1 MRKIITIIAATT
13 FMVSCLTSAVL
24 AKDKYIVATDTN
36 FKPFSFKNAEGVY
49 TGFDVEFWDAI
60 AKEMKLDYTLQ
71 PMDFNGIIPGL
82 QSGQIDAAVAGMS
95 VKSKREEVID
105 FAFPY
110 YKAGLVIMVRADNK
124 DIMSIEDFVGKIIAT
139 KQGTSTVDFLKQEGW
154 TAKIKELREF
164 PNVSDAFLELQAGG
178 CDAVLFDLPP
188 LADFANNAGKGKVV
202 LRDPLYMGH
211 YYAIATPSGSP
222 LREQIS
228 IGIIRLMENGEYNK
242 IYRKWF
248 GTDPK

>member
-1 MRKIITIIAATT
+1 MKKLIGIVT
-13 FMVSCLTSAVL
+13 FVTLMISCLATASL
-24 AKDKYIVATDTN
+24 AKDKYVVATDTN

-82 QSGQIDAAVAGMS
+82 QSGNIDAAVAGMS

-124 DIMSIEDFVGKIIAT
+124 DIMSIEDFPGKIVAT
-139 KQGTSTVDFLKQEGW
+139 KQGTSTVDFLNQEGW
-154 TAKIKELREF
+154 TPKLKELKKF
-164 PNVSDAFLELQAGG
+164 PNISDAFLELQAGG
-178 CDAVLFDLPP
+178 CDAVFFDLPP
-188 LADFANNAGKGKVV
+188 LADFANNAGKGKVM

-211 YYAIATPSGSP
+211 YYAIATPAGSP
-222 LREQIS
+222 LRDVIS
-228 IGIIRLMENGEYNK
+228 IGVIRLMENGEYAK